1 MVHAAVVMDDE
12 NSIII
17 VGERQAMGLGEIL
30 KILVNIEAE
39 YWNRIWIDFENR
51 YFGQSGTDGVSRN
64 ISIGI
69 YSYVFRTI
77 EGGVSHKKPAV
88 SG

>member
-1 MVHAAVVMDDE
+1 MVEVHAAVVMDDE

-17 VGERQAMGLGEIL
+17 VGEMH
-30 KILVNIEAE
+30 
-39 YWNRIWIDFENR
+39 
-51 YFGQSGTDGVSRN
+51 GVSRN
-64 ISIGI
+64 FFIGI